1 MAEMVEDSIFWAAS
15 PFVRKFAKQVIASSS
30 GKPILDV
37 ACGSGRNALFLER
50 MGGTVICIDRDLS
63 SFNANLKRQFRFVR
77 TLGMKLVPKKV
88 DLVKDPW
95 PFDPHSVGGIINVD
109 FLMPTLFP
117 LFARSLVPG
126 GCLLLETVAGRG
138 GNYLELPQEG
148 ELKAVLGFAFDL
160 EFYEERLVGPS
171 DCNAV
176 VVKLL
181 ARRKQ

>member
-1 MAEMVEDSIFWAAS
+1 
-15 PFVRKFAKQVIASSS
+15 
-30 GKPILDV
+30 
-37 ACGSGRNALFLER
+37 
-50 MGGTVICIDRDLS
+50 
-63 SFNANLKRQFRFVR
+63 
-77 TLGMKLVPKKV
+77 
-88 DLVKDPW
+88 
-95 PFDPHSVGGIINVD
+95 
-109 FLMPTLFP
+109 MPTLFP

>member
-1 MAEMVEDSIFWAAS
+1 
-15 PFVRKFAKQVIASSS
+15 
-30 GKPILDV
+30 
-37 ACGSGRNALFLER
+37 
-50 MGGTVICIDRDLS
+50 
-63 SFNANLKRQFRFVR
+63 
-77 TLGMKLVPKKV
+77 MKLVPKKV

-95 PFDPHSVGGIINVD
+95 PFDPHSVGGIINVELLD
-109 FLMPTLFP
+109 ADAFSTLCAFSCSRRM
-117 LFARSLVPG
+117 FTFSK
-126 GCLLLETVAGRG
+126 LLQVA
-138 GNYLELPQEG
+138 EVTIWKLPQEG